1 MASKLQHLDSYPFST
16 ERLWAIFTTEQYWH
30 DLVERMNAGHGHVEK
45 VTIAG
50 DTVTVEMNQGIPAEK
65 LPSAVTKIMPG
76 DLRIPRKNTY
86 RLVGDRI
93 VAEMHAT
100 VEGAPVPV
108 NVYGTIT
115 TSGDPATSDCEAEVS
130 VNLPMFGGK
139 IEKAVVSELVG
150 LLEHERGHTV
160 DWDSENRLT

>member
-76 DLRIPRKNTY
+76 DSGFRGGTHIGWSETESWPRCTQ
-86 RLVGDRI
+86 RSR
-93 VAEMHAT
+93 ARR
-100 VEGAPVPV
+100 
-108 NVYGTIT
+108 
-115 TSGDPATSDCEAEVS
+115 C
-130 VNLPMFGGK
+130 
-139 IEKAVVSELVG
+139 
-150 LLEHERGHTV
+150 R
-160 DWDSENRLT
+160 

>member
-76 DLRIPRKNTY
+76 DLRIPRRNTY
-86 RLVGDRI
+86 RLV
-93 VAEMHAT
+93 
-100 VEGAPVPV
+100 
-108 NVYGTIT
+108 
-115 TSGDPATSDCEAEVS
+115 
-130 VNLPMFGGK
+130 
-139 IEKAVVSELVG
+139 
-150 LLEHERGHTV
+150 
-160 DWDSENRLT
+160 